1 MYQALQRVRHNITI
15 SDIECNI
22 TKFSGEV
29 FLCGTIWSGGQE
41 AAPNI
46 FCLPAPRVRACANH
60 FGISKS
66 TVHKDVA
73 ERLKDSDAE
82 LYAAVRKVLDK
93 NLSERHIRG
102 GIATRNKYRRK
113 KSCRA
118 DAACCECACTEDS
131 CNCCTEG
138 SCPDCANHCRDCGCR
153 SKNT

>member
-1 MYQALQRVRHNITI
+1 MWDYMERRARSCAEYILSTGA
-15 SDIECNI
+15 
-22 TKFSGEV
+22 T
-29 FLCGTIWSGGQE
+29 
-41 AAPNI
+41 
-46 FCLPAPRVRACANH
+46 VRACANH

-113 KSCRA
+113 KIVPR
-118 DAACCECACTEDS
+118 
-131 CNCCTEG
+131 G
-138 SCPDCANHCRDCGCR
+138 CGLLR
-153 SKNT
+153 VRLRGRFLQLLHRGRLS